1 MYFFIYQIYV
11 YYTYYMELNFDSFF
25 GDSVIQLQ
33 LFSFL
38 GNYFMQGSC
47 QKADSC
53 VFAHGPH
60 ELRTPGAWGSIC
72 SGASWQQWHEIDLR
86 DNSELGGQDG
96 VI

>member
-1 MYFFIYQIYV
+1 MYVCIYLFIHVFAHVFLHLSNLRILYLL
-11 YYTYYMELNFDSFF
+11 TWSETLDSFF
-25 GDSVIQLQ
+25 GDSVIQLE

-60 ELRTPGAWGSIC
+60 ELRTPGA
-72 SGASWQQWHEIDLR
+72 
-86 DNSELGGQDG
+86 
-96 VI
+96 